1 MLDQRYL
8 TAFIVTS
15 NKQQGEKLKDE
26 LCNLFV
32 NSPQLITSFSQ
43 AREKIA
49 KLRPTIVFV
58 DLTSSQD
65 QGYALMQYIMKSLPR
80 TLRIA
85 LISSQDKNMHVQAL
99 RCGAQSIISTPWHPE
114 EVSLSISNLLSLHS
128 VFPEASESD
137 VNLRESDG
145 FYGMVGNSPVMQNL
159 FELILRLGEE
169 ATSTVLIQGESG
181 VGKELVAKALHKSSP
196 RANKNF
202 VSVNCAA
209 IPDNLLESELF
220 GYEKGAFTGASQSK
234 KGRLH
239 YAQGGTL
246 FLDEVGEMRPELQT
260 KLLRVLEER
269 EFEPVGSVKSTKVD
283 TWIIAATNTDLKIAI
298 EEGRFRQ
305 DLFYRLSVVPLE
317 IPPLRDR
324 IEDILLLIE
333 KFTLMFNRGHAD
345 QRKSFSIP
353 ALKALQN
360 YLWPGNVRELKNLV
374 QRLCV
379 LHPKRIIDLEDLP
392 EDIRLEHDVHSQQ
405 YEVDEESDLNIS
417 KEQVLF
423 TDQEIDFNS
432 RVSEFEDRLI
442 LQALVATNG
451 NKKQAAE
458 RLNLKRTTLLEKIKK
473 KKLENRFLS
482 FRSSSGKYDK
492 IKT

>member
-1 MLDQRYL
+1 
-8 TAFIVTS
+8 
-15 NKQQGEKLKDE
+15 
-26 LCNLFV
+26 
-32 NSPQLITSFSQ
+32 
-43 AREKIA
+43 
-49 KLRPTIVFV
+49 
-58 DLTSSQD
+58 
-65 QGYALMQYIMKSLPR
+65 
-80 TLRIA
+80 
-85 LISSQDKNMHVQAL
+85 
-99 RCGAQSIISTPWHPE
+99 
-114 EVSLSISNLLSLHS
+114 
-128 VFPEASESD
+128 
-137 VNLRESDG
+137 
-145 FYGMVGNSPVMQNL
+145 
-159 FELILRLGEE
+159 
-169 ATSTVLIQGESG
+169 
-181 VGKELVAKALHKSSP
+181 
-196 RANKNF
+196 
-202 VSVNCAA
+202 
-209 IPDNLLESELF
+209 
-220 GYEKGAFTGASQSK
+220 
-234 KGRLH
+234 
-239 YAQGGTL
+239 
-246 FLDEVGEMRPELQT
+246 
-260 KLLRVLEER
+260 
-269 EFEPVGSVKSTKVD
+269 VGSVKSTKVD